1 MKRLR
6 MTLKKV
12 LHEWRL
18 DMEFNKRNGQLTKEG
33 ELGLE
38 AFVKADNSDVYS
50 LSNNEL
56 EAIVEIANLILLGE
70 KRTKNEI
77 IASLLEQGVPALKVP
92 GLVEQTL
99 NLRKEAKLIVKAL
112 NSMLMERKNGK

>member
-1 MKRLR
+1 